1 MKIITDSKINKN
13 KTIGILG
20 LGSMGKIIAKDLAKT
35 FNGKIIY
42 LVREINSVKDL
53 AKKFHAEVRYA
64 DVSKPETLVKAFN
77 GIDVVIHAVHHEF
90 NLNVM
95 KACLRSK
102 TNYIDLGGLYHYT
115 KKQLKLNEQ
124 FQKAKLTAVIGMG
137 ASPGITNVLAK
148 YSSRFLDKIKNIE
161 IKIGYKDFSTYKQIS
176 PLSASY
182 SIQTILEEFSW
193 KPAVFVNGK
202 INFVEPIS
210 GREEYKFP
218 APVGIQ
224 KPQYTIHSEIATLPY
239 TLKAENVSFKIAFD
253 DEFVD
258 KIKMLKENGFIS
270 DEKIKISNNEFN
282 IKNISL
288 EILKKLPKTIPE
300 KINQYEIIRVI
311 AEDNKKK
318 IVMDAKITGI
328 NETIDK
334 DTGVPPS
341 ITAQMIADGK
351 ITNKGVFPP
360 ESIVSEDSFFKE
372 LAKRK
377 IYIYKDNKK
386 IN

>member
-1 MKIITDSKINKN
+1 MKN

-20 LGSMGKIIAKDLAKT
+20 LGSMGKIIAKDLYKT
-35 FNGKIIY
+35 FNGKVIY

-53 AKKFHAEVRYA
+53 AKKYNAGIRYA
-64 DVSKPETLVKAFN
+64 DVSKSKTLVKAFK
-77 GIDVVIHAVHHEF
+77 GINIVIHAVHHEF
-90 NLNVM
+90 NLDVM
-95 KACLRSK
+95 KACLSSK

-115 KKQLKLNEQ
+115 KKQLKLNKQ
-124 FQKAKLTAVIGMG
+124 FQKANLTAILGMG

-148 YSSRFLDKIKNIE
+148 HASRFLDKIKNIE
-161 IKIGYKDFSTYKQIS
+161 IKIGYKDFSKYKQIS

-202 INFVEPIS
+202 IKFVEPIS

-218 APVGIQ
+218 EPVGIQ

-239 TLKAENVSFKIAFD
+239 TLGAKNVSFKIAFD
-253 DEFVD
+253 DDFVD
-258 KIKMLKENGFIS
+258 KIKMLKELGFIS
-270 DEKIKISNNEFN
+270 DETIKISDNEFN
-282 IKNISL
+282 EKDISL
-288 EILKKLPKTIPE
+288 EILKKLPKTIYE

-311 AEDNKKK
+311 VESKHEK
-318 IVMDAKITGI
+318 IIMDVKIAGI

-341 ITAQMIADGK
+341 IIAQMIFDGK
-351 ITNKGVFPP
+351 ITKKGVFPP
-360 ESIVSEDSFFKE
+360 ESIIPEDSFFKE
-372 LAKRK
+372 LARRK
-377 IYIYKDNKK
+377 ILIYKNDEK

>member
-1 MKIITDSKINKN
+1 M

-20 LGSMGKIIAKDLAKT
+20 LGSMGKIIAKDLVET

-42 LVREINSVKDL
+42 LVRDINSVKDL
-53 AKKFHAEVRYA
+53 AKKYNAEIRYA
-64 DVSKPETLVKAFN
+64 DVSKPKTLVKAFKD
-77 GIDVVIHAVHHEF
+77 IDVVIHAAHHEF

-95 KACLRSK
+95 KACLKSK

-115 KKQLKLNEQ
+115 KKQLKLNNQ
-124 FQKAKLTAVIGMG
+124 FKKANLTAIIGIG

-148 YSSRFLDKIKNIE
+148 YASKFLDKIENIE
-161 IKIGYKDFSTYKQIS
+161 IKIGNKDFSTYKQIS

-182 SIQTILEEFSW
+182 SVQTILEEFSW

-202 INFVEPIS
+202 IKFVEPIS

-218 APVGIQ
+218 EPIGTQ
-224 KPQYTIHSEIATLPY
+224 KLQYTIHSEIATLPY
-239 TLKAENVSFKIAFD
+239 TLKAKNVSFKIAFD
-253 DEFVD
+253 DDFTD

-270 DEKIKISNNEFN
+270 DEIIKIGKNKFN
-282 IKNISL
+282 IKDVSL
-288 EILKKLPKTIPE
+288 EILKRLPKTIPE

-311 AEDNKKK
+311 VSDKHKK
-318 IVMDAKITGI
+318 IIMDAKIPGI

-341 ITAQMIADGK
+341 IIAQMIADGK
-351 ITNKGVFPP
+351 ITNKGVYPP
-360 ESIVSEDSFFKE
+360 ESIIPEEEFFKE

>member
-1 MKIITDSKINKN
+1 M

-20 LGSMGKIIAKDLAKT
+20 LGSMGKIIAKDLVET

-42 LVREINSVKDL
+42 LVRGVNSVKDL
-53 AKKFHAEVRYA
+53 AKKYNAEIRYA
-64 DVSKPETLVKAFN
+64 DVSKPKTLVKAFKD
-77 GIDVVIHAVHHEF
+77 IDVVIHAAHHEF

-95 KACLRSK
+95 KACLKSK

-115 KKQLKLNEQ
+115 KKQLKLNKQ
-124 FQKAKLTAVIGMG
+124 FEKNNLTAIIGMG

-148 YSSRFLDKIKNIE
+148 YASKFLDKIENIE
-161 IKIGYKDFSTYKQIS
+161 IKIGNKDFSTYKQIS

-193 KPAVFVNGK
+193 KPAVFINGK
-202 INFVEPIS
+202 IKFVEPIS

-218 APVGIQ
+218 EPVGTQ

-239 TLKAENVSFKIAFD
+239 TLKAKNVSFKIAFD
-253 DEFVD
+253 DDFVD
-258 KIKMLKENGFIS
+258 KIKLLKENGFMS
-270 DEKIKISNNEFN
+270 DEKIKIGENEFN
-282 IKNISL
+282 IKEVSAK
-288 EILKKLPKTIPE
+288 ILKKLPKTIPE
-300 KINQYEIIRVI
+300 KINQCEIIRVI
-311 AEDNKKK
+311 VSSENKK
-318 IVMDAKITGI
+318 IILDAKISG
-328 NETIDK
+328 EEIDK

-341 ITAQMIADGK
+341 IISLMIADGK
-351 ITNKGVFPP
+351 ITDKGVFPP
-360 ESIVSEDSFFKE
+360 ESIIPEKDFFRE

-377 IYIYKDNKK
+377 IYIYKNNKK

>member
-1 MKIITDSKINKN
+1 MKKI
-13 KTIGILG
+13 IGILG
-20 LGSMGKIIAKDLAKT
+20 LGSMGKIIAKDLAET
-35 FNGKIIY
+35 YNGKIIY
-42 LVREINSVKDL
+42 LARDVGSVENL
-53 AKKFHAEVRYA
+53 AKKNDAEVRYA
-64 DVSKPETLVKAFN
+64 DVSKPKTLVKAFN
-77 GIDVVIHAVHHEF
+77 GIDVLIHAVHHEF
-90 NLNVM
+90 NLDVM
-95 KACLRSK
+95 KACLKSK

-115 KKQLKLNEQ
+115 KKQLKLNKQ
-124 FQKAKLTAVIGMG
+124 FKKNNLTAIIGMG

-148 YSSRFLDKIKNIE
+148 YASKFLDKIENIE
-161 IKIGYKDFSTYKQIS
+161 IKIGNKDFSTYKQIS

-182 SIQTILEEFSW
+182 SVQTILEEFSW

-202 INFVEPIS
+202 IKFVEPIS

-218 APVGIQ
+218 EPIGTQ

-239 TLKAENVSFKIAFD
+239 TLKARNVSFKIAFD
-253 DEFVD
+253 DDFTD

-270 DEKIKISNNEFN
+270 DEIIKIGKNKFN
-282 IKNISL
+282 IKDVSL
-288 EILKKLPKTIPE
+288 EILKRLPKTIPE

-311 AEDNKKK
+311 VSDKHKK
-318 IVMDAKITGI
+318 IIMDAKIPGI

-341 ITAQMIADGK
+341 IIAQMIADGK

-360 ESIVSEDSFFKE
+360 ESIIPEEEFFKE

-377 IYIYKDNKK
+377 IYVYQNNKR

>member
-1 MKIITDSKINKN
+1 MKKV
-13 KTIGILG
+13 IGILG

-35 FNGKIIY
+35 YNGKIIY
-42 LVREINSVKDL
+42 LAREINSVKSL
-53 AKKFHAEVRYA
+53 AKKYNAEIRYA
-64 DVSKPETLVKAFN
+64 DVSKPKTLVKAFN
-77 GIDVVIHAVHHEF
+77 GIDVLIHAVHHEF
-90 NLNVM
+90 NLDVM
-95 KACLRSK
+95 EACLKSK

-115 KKQLKLNEQ
+115 KKQLKLNNQ
-124 FQKAKLTAVIGMG
+124 FQKANLTAIIGMG

-148 YSSRFLDKIKNIE
+148 YASKFLDKIENIE

-182 SIQTILEEFSW
+182 SMQTILEEFSW
-193 KPAVFVNGK
+193 KPAVFINGK
-202 INFVEPIS
+202 IKFVEPIS
-210 GREEYKFP
+210 GREEYNFP
-218 APVGIQ
+218 EPIGMQ

-239 TLKAENVSFKIAFD
+239 TLNAKNVSFKIAFD
-253 DEFVD
+253 DEFVN

-270 DEKIKISNNEFN
+270 DEKIKINNNEFN
-282 IKNISL
+282 IKEVSA

-311 AEDNKKK
+311 VSDKHKK
-318 IVMDAKITGI
+318 IIMDAKIQGI

-341 ITAQMIADGK
+341 IISQMIADGK
-351 ITNKGVFPP
+351 IKDKGVFPP
-360 ESIVSEDSFFKE
+360 ESVIPREYFFKE
-372 LAKRK
+372 LAKRR
-377 IYIYKDNKK
+377 IYIYKNNKR

>member
-1 MKIITDSKINKN
+1 MKKI
-13 KTIGILG
+13 IGILG
-20 LGSMGKIIAKDLAKT
+20 LGSMGKIIAKDLAET
-35 FNGKIIY
+35 YNGKIIY
-42 LVREINSVKDL
+42 LARDVGSVKNL
-53 AKKFHAEVRYA
+53 AKKNDAEVRYA
-64 DVSKPETLVKAFN
+64 DVSKPKTLAKSFN
-77 GIDVVIHAVHHEF
+77 GIDIVIHAVHHEF
-90 NLNVM
+90 NLDIM
-95 KACLRSK
+95 KACLSSK

-115 KKQLKLNEQ
+115 KKQLKLNKQ
-124 FQKAKLTAVIGMG
+124 FKKNNLTAIIGMG

-148 YSSRFLDKIKNIE
+148 YASKFLGKIEDIE
-161 IKIGYKDFSTYKQIS
+161 IKIGNKDFSTYKQIS

-182 SIQTILEEFSW
+182 SVQTILEEFSW

-202 INFVEPIS
+202 IKFVEPIS

-218 APVGIQ
+218 EPIGTQ

-239 TLKAENVSFKIAFD
+239 TLKARNVSFKIAFD
-253 DEFVD
+253 DDFTD

-270 DEKIKISNNEFN
+270 NEIIKIGKNKFN
-282 IKNISL
+282 IKDVSL
-288 EILKKLPKTIPE
+288 EILKRLPKTIPE

-311 AEDNKKK
+311 VSDKHKK
-318 IVMDAKITGI
+318 IIMDAKIPGI

-341 ITAQMIADGK
+341 IIAQMIADGK

-360 ESIVSEDSFFKE
+360 ESIIPEEEFFKE

-377 IYIYKDNKK
+377 IYVYQNNKR

>member
-1 MKIITDSKINKN
+1 M

-35 FNGKIIY
+35 YNGKIIY
-42 LVREINSVKDL
+42 LAREINSVKSL
-53 AKKFHAEVRYA
+53 AKKYNAEIRYA
-64 DVSKPETLVKAFN
+64 DVSKSKTLVKAFK
-77 GIDVVIHAVHHEF
+77 GIDVLIHAVHHEF
-90 NLNVM
+90 NLDVM
-95 KACLRSK
+95 KACLKSK

-115 KKQLKLNEQ
+115 KKQLKLNNQ
-124 FQKAKLTAVIGMG
+124 FQKANLTAIIGMG

-148 YSSRFLDKIKNIE
+148 YASKFLDKIENIE

-182 SIQTILEEFSW
+182 SMQTILEEFSW
-193 KPAVFVNGK
+193 KPAVFINGK
-202 INFVEPIS
+202 IKFVEPIS
-210 GREEYKFP
+210 GREEYNFP
-218 APVGIQ
+218 EPIGMQ

-239 TLKAENVSFKIAFD
+239 TLKAKNVSFKIAFD
-253 DEFVD
+253 DDFVD

-270 DEKIKISNNEFN
+270 DEKIKINNNEFN
-282 IKNISL
+282 IKEVSA

-311 AEDNKKK
+311 VSDKHKK
-318 IVMDAKITGI
+318 IIMDAKIQGI

-334 DTGVPPS
+334 DTGVPQS
-341 ITAQMIADGK
+341 IISQMIADGK
-351 ITNKGVFPP
+351 IKDKGVFPP
-360 ESIVSEDSFFKE
+360 ESVILGEYFFKE
-372 LAKRK
+372 LAKRR
-377 IYIYKDNKK
+377 IYIYKNNKR

>member
-1 MKIITDSKINKN
+1 M

-35 FNGKIIY
+35 YNGKIIY
-42 LVREINSVKDL
+42 LAREINSVKSL
-53 AKKFHAEVRYA
+53 AKKYNAEIRYA
-64 DVSKPETLVKAFN
+64 DVSKPKTLVKAFN
-77 GIDVVIHAVHHEF
+77 GIDVLIHAVHHEF
-90 NLNVM
+90 NLDVM
-95 KACLRSK
+95 EACLKSK

-115 KKQLKLNEQ
+115 KKQLKLNNQ
-124 FQKAKLTAVIGMG
+124 FQKANLTAIIGMG

-148 YSSRFLDKIKNIE
+148 YASKFLDKIENIE

-182 SIQTILEEFSW
+182 SMQTILEEFSW
-193 KPAVFVNGK
+193 KPAVFINGK
-202 INFVEPIS
+202 IKFVEPIS
-210 GREEYKFP
+210 GREEYNFP
-218 APVGIQ
+218 EPIGMQ

-239 TLKAENVSFKIAFD
+239 TLNAKNVSFKIAFD

-270 DEKIKISNNEFN
+270 DEKIKINNNEFN
-282 IKNISL
+282 IKEVSA
-288 EILKKLPKTIPE
+288 EILKKLPKTISE

-311 AEDNKKK
+311 LSNKHKK
-318 IVMDAKITGI
+318 IIMDAKISG
-328 NETIDK
+328 ETIDK

-341 ITAQMIADGK
+341 IIAQMIVDGK
-351 ITNKGVFPP
+351 IKDKGVFPP
-360 ESIVSEDSFFKE
+360 ESVILGEYFFKE
-372 LAKRK
+372 LAKRR
-377 IYIYKDNKK
+377 IYIYKNNKR

>member
-1 MKIITDSKINKN
+1 M

-20 LGSMGKIIAKDLAKT
+20 LGSMGKIIAKDLVET

-42 LVREINSVKDL
+42 LVRGVNSVKDL
-53 AKKFHAEVRYA
+53 AKKYNAEIRYA
-64 DVSKPETLVKAFN
+64 DVSKPKTLVKAFKD
-77 GIDVVIHAVHHEF
+77 IDVVIHAAHHEF

-95 KACLRSK
+95 KACLKSK

-115 KKQLKLNEQ
+115 KKQLKLNKQ
-124 FQKAKLTAVIGMG
+124 FEKNNLTAIIGMG
-137 ASPGITNVLAK
+137 ASPGITNVMAK
-148 YSSRFLDKIKNIE
+148 YASGFLGKIENLE
-161 IKIGYKDFSTYKQIS
+161 IKIGNKDFSTYKQIS

-202 INFVEPIS
+202 IKFVEPIS

-218 APVGIQ
+218 EPVGMQ

-239 TLKAENVSFKIAFD
+239 TLKAKNVSFKIAFD

-258 KIKMLKENGFIS
+258 KIKMLKEMGFVS
-270 DEKIKISNNEFN
+270 DEIIEVGENKFN
-282 IKNISL
+282 AKDVSL

-311 AEDNKKK
+311 VSNKNKK
-318 IVMDAKITGI
+318 IIMDAKIFG
-328 NETIDK
+328 EEIDK

-341 ITAQMIADGK
+341 IISQMIANGK
-351 ITNKGVFPP
+351 ITSKGVFPP
-360 ESIVSEDSFFKE
+360 ESIIPEEYFFRE
-372 LAKRK
+372 LAKRR
-377 IYIYKDNKK
+377 IYIYKNNNR

>member
-1 MKIITDSKINKN
+1 M

-20 LGSMGKIIAKDLAKT
+20 LGSMGKIIAKDLAETYNRKV
-35 FNGKIIY
+35 IY
-42 LVREINSVKDL
+42 LARDVNSVKNL
-53 AKKFHAEVRYA
+53 AKKNNAEIRYA
-64 DVSKPETLVKAFN
+64 DVSKPKTLAKAFKN
-77 GIDVVIHAVHHEF
+77 IDVVIHAVHHEF

-95 KACLRSK
+95 KACLKSK

-115 KKQLKLNEQ
+115 KKQLKLNKQ
-124 FQKAKLTAVIGMG
+124 FKKNNLTAILGIG
-137 ASPGITNVLAK
+137 ASPGITNVMAK
-148 YSSRFLDKIKNIE
+148 YASRFLNKIESIE
-161 IKIGYKDFSTYKQIS
+161 IKIGFKDFSTYKQIS

-193 KPAVFVNGK
+193 KPAIFVNGK
-202 INFVEPIS
+202 IKFVEPIS
-210 GREEYKFP
+210 GREEYNFP
-218 APVGIQ
+218 EPIGMQ

-239 TLKAENVSFKIAFD
+239 TLKAKNVSFKIAFD

-270 DEKIKISNNEFN
+270 DEKIKINNNEFN
-282 IKNISL
+282 IKEVSA
-288 EILKKLPKTIPE
+288 EILKKLPKTISE

-311 AEDNKKK
+311 LSNKHKK
-318 IVMDAKITGI
+318 IIMDAKISG
-328 NETIDK
+328 ETIDK

-341 ITAQMIADGK
+341 IIAQMIVDGK

-360 ESIVSEDSFFKE
+360 ESIILEEDFFKE
-372 LAKRK
+372 LAKRR
-377 IYIYKDNKK
+377 IYIYQNNKK

>member
-1 MKIITDSKINKN
+1 MKKI
-13 KTIGILG
+13 IGILG
-20 LGSMGKIIAKDLAKT
+20 LGSMGKIIAKDLAET
-35 FNGKIIY
+35 YNRKIIY
-42 LVREINSVKDL
+42 LARDVGSVENL
-53 AKKFHAEVRYA
+53 AKKNDAEVRYA
-64 DVSKPETLVKAFN
+64 DVSKPKTLAKSFN
-77 GIDVVIHAVHHEF
+77 GIDIVIHAVHHEF
-90 NLNVM
+90 NLDIM
-95 KACLRSK
+95 KACLSSK

-115 KKQLKLNEQ
+115 KKQLKLNKQ
-124 FQKAKLTAVIGMG
+124 FKKNNLTAIIGMG

-148 YSSRFLDKIKNIE
+148 YASKFLDKIENIE
-161 IKIGYKDFSTYKQIS
+161 IKIGNKDFSTYKQIS

-182 SIQTILEEFSW
+182 SVQTILEEFSW

-202 INFVEPIS
+202 IKFVEPIS

-218 APVGIQ
+218 EPIGTQ

-239 TLKAENVSFKIAFD
+239 TLKARNVSFKIAFD
-253 DEFVD
+253 DDFTD

-270 DEKIKISNNEFN
+270 DEIIKIGKNKFN
-282 IKNISL
+282 IKDVSL
-288 EILKKLPKTIPE
+288 EILKRLPKTIPE
-300 KINQYEIIRVI
+300 KINQYEIIRAIVS
-311 AEDNKKK
+311 DKHKK
-318 IVMDAKITGI
+318 IIMDAKIPGI

-341 ITAQMIADGK
+341 IIAQMIADGK

-360 ESIVSEDSFFKE
+360 ESIIPEEEFFKE

-377 IYIYKDNKK
+377 IYVYQNNKR

>member
-1 MKIITDSKINKN
+1 MKKV
-13 KTIGILG
+13 IGILG
-20 LGSMGKIIAKDLAKT
+20 LGSMGKIIAKDLAET
-35 FNGKIIY
+35 YNGKIIY
-42 LVREINSVKDL
+42 LARDVGSVENL
-53 AKKFHAEVRYA
+53 AKKNDAEVRYA
-64 DVSKPETLVKAFN
+64 DVSKPKTLAKAFN

-90 NLNVM
+90 NLDVM
-95 KACLRSK
+95 EACLKSK

-115 KKQLKLNEQ
+115 KKQLKLNKQ
-124 FQKAKLTAVIGMG
+124 FKKNNLTAIIGMG

-148 YSSRFLDKIKNIE
+148 YASKFLDKIENIE
-161 IKIGYKDFSTYKQIS
+161 IKIGNKDFSTYKQIS

-182 SIQTILEEFSW
+182 SVQTILEEFSW

-202 INFVEPIS
+202 IKFVEPIS

-218 APVGIQ
+218 EPIGTQ

-239 TLKAENVSFKIAFD
+239 TLKARNVSFKIAFD
-253 DEFVD
+253 DDFTD

-270 DEKIKISNNEFN
+270 DEIIKIGKNKFN
-282 IKNISL
+282 IKDVSL
-288 EILKKLPKTIPE
+288 EILKRLPKTIPE
-300 KINQYEIIRVI
+300 KINQYEIIRAIVS
-311 AEDNKKK
+311 DKHKK
-318 IVMDAKITGI
+318 IIMDAKIPGI

-341 ITAQMIADGK
+341 IIAQMIADGK

-360 ESIVSEDSFFKE
+360 ESIIPEEEFFKE

-377 IYIYKDNKK
+377 IYVYQNNKR

>member
-1 MKIITDSKINKN
+1 MKAK
-13 KTIGILG
+13 IGILG
-20 LGSMGKIIAKDLAKT
+20 LGSMGKIIAKDLAET
-35 FNGKIIY
+35 YHGKIIY
-42 LVREINSVKDL
+42 LARDLNSVKDL
-53 AKKFHAEVRYA
+53 AKKNDAEVRYA
-64 DVSKPETLVKAFN
+64 DVSKPKTLAKSFN
-77 GIDVVIHAVHHEF
+77 GIDIVIHAVHHEF
-90 NLNVM
+90 NLDIM
-95 KACLRSK
+95 EACLSSK

-115 KKQLKLNEQ
+115 KKQLKLNKQ
-124 FQKAKLTAVIGMG
+124 FKKNNLTAIIGMG

-148 YSSRFLDKIKNIE
+148 YASKFLDKIENIE
-161 IKIGYKDFSTYKQIS
+161 IKIGNKDFSTYKQIS

-182 SIQTILEEFSW
+182 SVQTILEEFSW

-202 INFVEPIS
+202 IKFVEPIS

-218 APVGIQ
+218 EPIGTQ
-224 KPQYTIHSEIATLPY
+224 KLQYTIHSEIATLPY
-239 TLKAENVSFKIAFD
+239 TLKARNVSFKIAFD
-253 DEFVD
+253 DDFTD

-270 DEKIKISNNEFN
+270 DEIIKIGKNKFN
-282 IKNISL
+282 IKDVSL
-288 EILKKLPKTIPE
+288 EILKRLPKTIPE
-300 KINQYEIIRVI
+300 KINQYEIIRAIVS
-311 AEDNKKK
+311 DKHKK
-318 IVMDAKITGI
+318 IIMDAKIPGI

-341 ITAQMIADGK
+341 IIAQMIADGK

-360 ESIVSEDSFFKE
+360 ESIIPEEEFFKE